1 MQVMEVMSRKVA
13 TVDADANLG
22 QAAAEMQDKNV
33 GILPVLDGDSV
44 AGVVTDRDLVV
55 RGIAQHLDPESTKV
69 RDVMSTD
76 PVIVHMDAPVEQAAH
91 VLAERKIG
99 RALVVDDSSQVVG
112 LLSMADIALAADD
125 KEMVG
130 DLLKHV
136 SERYF

>member
-1 MQVMEVMSRKVA
+1 MEVMSRKVA

>member
-1 MQVMEVMSRKVA
+1 
-13 TVDADANLG
+13 
-22 QAAAEMQDKNV
+22 
-33 GILPVLDGDSV
+33 
-44 AGVVTDRDLVV
+44 
-55 RGIAQHLDPESTKV
+55 
-69 RDVMSTD
+69 
-76 PVIVHMDAPVEQAAH
+76 MDAPVEQAAH

>member
-1 MQVMEVMSRKVA
+1 MQVMEVMSRTVA

-33 GILPVLDGDSV
+33 GILPVLDGKSV

-76 PVIVHMDAPVEQAAH
+76 PVIVHMNAPIEQAADI
-91 VLAERKIG
+91 LAERKIG
-99 RALVVDDSSQVVG
+99 RALVVDESSQVVG
-112 LLSMADIALAADD
+112 LLSMADIALAVDD

>member
-76 PVIVHMDAPVEQAAH
+76 PVIVHMDAPVEQAAEPA
-91 VLAERKIG
+91 VEAAVG
-99 RALVVDDSSQVVG
+99 PGSASGG
-112 LLSMADIALAADD
+112 LLSAVMPVC
-125 KEMVG
+125 VG
-130 DLLKHV
+130 LRRRP
-136 SERYF
+136 SCRFGE

>member
-1 MQVMEVMSRKVA
+1 M
-13 TVDADANLG
+13 
-22 QAAAEMQDKNV
+22 
-33 GILPVLDGDSV
+33 
-44 AGVVTDRDLVV
+44 V

-76 PVIVHMDAPVEQAAH
+76 PVIVHMNAPIEQAADI
-91 VLAERKIG
+91 LAERKIG
-99 RALVVDDSSQVVG
+99 RALVVDESSQVVG
-112 LLSMADIALAADD
+112 LLSMADIALAVDD

>member
-130 DLLKHV
+130 DLKHV

>member
-1 MQVMEVMSRKVA
+1 MQVMEVMSR
-13 TVDADANLG
+13 TVSTIDADANLVR
-22 QAAAEMQDKNV
+22 AAAEMKDKNV

-55 RGIAQHLDPESTKV
+55 RGLAMSLDPETTKV
-69 RDVMSTD
+69 SDVMSTG
-76 PVIVHMDAPVEQAAH
+76 PVIVDMNAPIERAAD

-99 RALVVDDSSQVVG
+99 RALVVDDSRQVVG
-112 LLSMADIALAADD
+112 VLSMADIALATDD

-130 DLLKHV
+130 DLLIHV